1 MDTEVQVYAER
12 AVDAFYEGYN
22 CAQSVVKA
30 FADHPKMKELGLSE
44 ERFLALA
51 SSFGGGM
58 GRLREVC
65 GAVSAMFMIDG
76 LLEGYGTPETGDVK
90 KAHYARVQDLAKA
103 FKEQHGTI
111 ICRELLG
118 LPEGASA
125 VAAML
130 NSSTGGTLLVGV
142 EDDGAICGVEGE
154 YGLADRGKPNW
165 DGWQLRLA
173 NVLRTRLSP
182 PNAILRYAIERRRAG
197 EHDVCLVRVRPSDE
211 PVYVDKRLYVR
222 TFNQTVEMV
231 GPDLV
236 DFVARRFAR
245 AAR

>member
-1 MDTEVQVYAER
+1 MDTEVQAYAEK

-30 FADHPKMKELGLSE
+30 FADHPKVKELGLSE

-118 LPEGASA
+118 LPEGASDPEPA
-125 VAAML
+125 PRTDRYYDTRPCPHLIRSAAM
-130 NSSTGGTLLVGV
+130 
-142 EDDGAICGVEGE
+142 I
-154 YGLADRGKPNW
+154 LAEK
-165 DGWQLRLA
+165 LK
-173 NVLRTRLSP
+173 SM
-182 PNAILRYAIERRRAG
+182 E
-197 EHDVCLVRVRPSDE
+197 
-211 PVYVDKRLYVR
+211 
-222 TFNQTVEMV
+222 
-231 GPDLV
+231 
-236 DFVARRFAR
+236 
-245 AAR
+245 